1 MAIEGLYT
9 STGEDATVR
18 LFVSSTFRDM
28 DAGCE
33 ELIKRVFPK
42 LRRLCK
48 GRGLAWTDVQSPTEE
63 QVERGEL
70 LPTCFAEIRTLSAIF
85 HRVARRTIRVDSEAS
100 FPKPL
105 STATLGSLITQQPA
119 L

>member
-28 DAGCE
+28 DAERE

-48 GRGLAWTDVQSPTEE
+48 GRGLAWTDVDLRRKSKSNVASCCQLA
-63 QVERGEL
+63 L
-70 LPTCFAEIRTLSAIF
+70 LRSNVVGHPSSRCSANDTGGF
-85 HRVARRTIRVDSEAS
+85 RAS